1 MIDENSN
8 RRSGAAG
15 SNLSKSV
22 QLHVI
27 RLTLNQLDQQLT
39 SMRES
44 DGESVVEEIIDKS
57 RTSTFV
63 RTVVE
68 RELKRRDQGDQL
80 FARVERMAQALRAAD
95 DDEAA
100 HPRATSD

>member
-1 MIDENSN
+1 MIDHNSN
-8 RRSGAAG
+8 LPGGATRS
-15 SNLSKSV
+15 SLSRNV
-22 QLHVI
+22 QMHVI
-27 RLTLNQLDQQLT
+27 RLTLKQLDQQLE
-39 SMRES
+39 SMRQSE
-44 DGESVVEEIIDKS
+44 GESAVEALMDRS

-63 RTVVE
+63 REVVE
-68 RELKRRDQGDQL
+68 RELTRRKQEEQL